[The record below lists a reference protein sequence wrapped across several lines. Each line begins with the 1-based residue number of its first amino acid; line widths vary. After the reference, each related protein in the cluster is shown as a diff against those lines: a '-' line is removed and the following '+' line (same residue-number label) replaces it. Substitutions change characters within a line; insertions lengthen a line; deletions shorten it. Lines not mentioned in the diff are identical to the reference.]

1 MFEIIRPSAIAPHN
15 ASACSPRAAMSS
27 GMSGR
32 GGWYSSL
39 ALCAENTFP
48 V

>member
-1 MFEIIRPSAIAPHN
+1 MFEIISPSAIAPHS
-15 ASACSPRAAMSS
+15 ASACSPLAAISS
-27 GMSGR
+27 GISGR
-32 GGWYSSL
+32 SGWYSSL

>member
-15 ASACSPRAAMSS
+15 ASACSPLAAMSS
-27 GMSGR
+27 GISGR

-39 ALCAENTFP
+39 APCAENTFP